1 MAGKMVAFCGSDS
14 PERAYPPF
22 MLGLG
27 ALASELE
34 VMLFFTMSGLN
45 IVKKGG
51 AERIELPN
59 APMTLP
65 EFIEKAQELGARM
78 VACSAAFSIA
88 GVAEDDII
96 DGVTIGG
103 VATFVSEAEEADIV
117 LTF

>member
-1 MAGKMVAFCGSDS
+1 MVVFCDSDA
-14 PERAYPPF
+14 PEKACPPF

-27 ALASELE
+27 ALASELD

-45 IVKKGG
+45 IIKRGG
-51 AERIELPN
+51 AKDIQLPN

-65 EFIEKAQELGARM
+65 EFVQKARDMGARM
-78 VACSAAFSIA
+78 VACSAVFPMA
-88 GVAEDDII
+88 GVTEEDII
-96 DGVTIGG
+96 EGVTIGG